1 MKIRQRYR
9 PEKNAT
15 DALTKITQP
24 LAKVA
29 SASTLLRP
37 TRKLVVGPVVVGPVA
52 HVLVVFVRHVW
63 VGHPQAVPTAVGP
76 RAAAAAGGRY
86 GALRTAAGVAES
98 PRARRASS
106 VHFDLRRE
114 VLKPGDDQVLR
125 PSHRPGSAAP
135 TR

>member
-9 PEKNAT
+9 PQKNAT

-98 PRARRASS
+98 PRARRALICVERSS
-106 VHFDLRRE
+106 NRE
-114 VLKPGDDQVLR
+114 TIRYSDQ
-125 PSHRPGSAAP
+125 ATAP
-135 TR
+135 ALQHQHAEV